1 MNGASKILTVSYGT
15 FSCTLEGFDDPFNT
29 MKAIAEYFRDLA
41 AEDRYFG
48 AEPPTPDA
56 AMLHRIAEREIQRRV
71 EAKIQENGVVL
82 RASEAEASPAVAAPV
97 TAPSVMPAA
106 APAAVAS
113 AIVAE
118 AAAPEAPAVVAVE
131 AAPAAALAPT
141 VTESVVEKL
150 SRLRS
155 EIAAQPAAPQAQTTP
170 IVSFA
175 LPDYAEDLEAETLEA
190 GVASALAD
198 FLPEEEAAVEA
209 ELPEE
214 RGDDAV
220 DATEAAVT
228 MPEEAVVAAETVTDD
243 LSLDDIDLG
252 AVMDAAQSDAME
264 ATATEVAVEP
274 EAEAPVIAP
283 QDDAAETASPEM
295 PDLSDTLMAALA
307 EPDMAEEITVTA
319 DEGAAVEPAV
329 VADIWPEQ
337 DEMVSAEAAL
347 DSDADMMAALGQV
360 MEAETAPAEPAV
372 VEETAHTEEMAE
384 DMLVE
389 ADAPALAAMDADDLP
404 AAQAEVPSLDEA
416 MVTEAPLTEP
426 VADLPVAAPVEAPVE
441 PSVETPVE
449 TPVDAVQAEAPRTE
463 APRTAAAEKLMRARA
478 RVVRIRRGED
488 TSGAIDAKAVELPA
502 APEAS
507 VPEAIVAETPA
518 QVAQTDVPAPEAI
531 APVAEPEAA
540 APEAAAPVA
549 EAEPT
554 LAAMVD
560 TPAVEDR
567 TEINAVQAKVAES
580 MAEGRT
586 PLLSPEDE
594 AALQRELA
602 ALMRNDEEAQQDGQS
617 VTALQAEQ
625 RRGFEGPSADE
636 ALSRLM
642 QQTDSEMSGSETKRR
657 QSAIAHLKAAVAAT
671 VADRKVAG
679 EKSGET
685 ETVSRLAR
693 YRNDLAMAVK
703 AALPGRGGAAA
714 APQGERPA
722 PLVLVSEQRIDRPRT
737 SSTAAPAAAS
747 SAPIRPRRVTAGG
760 LGMAT
765 AAEFGAQ
772 DEDEDE
778 GEDVT
783 NLFGDTR
790 GFAEFVEKVGAT
802 GLEQVLE
809 ASAAYLAGVEG
820 RPHFSR
826 PQLMRHLSAVVPAE
840 SFQREDGLRS
850 FGTLLREGRIAK
862 VRRGQ
867 FTVSEESRYLA
878 EARKIAG

>member
-82 RASEAEASPAVAAPV
+82 RASEAEGTPAVAAPV
-97 TAPSVMPAA
+97 ITPSVMPVA

-118 AAAPEAPAVVAVE
+118 AAAPEAPAVL
-131 AAPAAALAPT
+131 AAEPVPTATATPT

-155 EIAAQPAAPQAQTTP
+155 EIAAQPTAAEVQTTP

-175 LPDYAEDLEAETLEA
+175 LPDYAEDLETETLDA
-190 GVASALAD
+190 GLSSTLAD

-214 RGDDAV
+214 RGEVKSDLAG
-220 DATEAAVT
+220 AAFD
-228 MPEEAVVAAETVTDD
+228 MPEETEVAAEAATED

-252 AVMDAAQSDAME
+252 AVMDAAQSDLVE
-264 ATATEVAVEP
+264 TSVEP
-274 EAEAPVIAP
+274 EVEASVIAP
-283 QDDAAETASPEM
+283 QEAVAEDAATDIAG
-295 PDLSDTLMAALA
+295 LSDTLMAALA
-307 EPDMAEEITVTA
+307 APDMAEEAPAA
-319 DEGAAVEPAV
+319 DDRSALDEPVAT
-329 VADIWPEQ
+329 ADIWPEQ
-337 DEMVSAEAAL
+337 GDVVSADATPEA
-347 DSDADMMAALGQV
+347 DADMMAALGQV
-360 MEAETAPAEPAV
+360 LEAETAPADVAV
-372 VEETAHTEEMAE
+372 VEAPVEETAVEAMA
-384 DMLVE
+384 VE
-389 ADAPALAAMDADDLP
+389 ADAPAQDEAEALP
-404 AAQAEVPSLDEA
+404 AVAAEAVMPE
-416 MVTEAPLTEP
+416 EAPMAEAPAEAPAEALAEAP
-426 VADLPVAAPVEAPVE
+426 AEEAVADLPVAAPVAP
-441 PSVETPVE
+441 S
-449 TPVDAVQAEAPRTE
+449 RN
-463 APRTAAAEKLMRARA
+463 AAAEKLMRARA

-488 TSGAIDAKAVELPA
+488 TSSAIEAKAVE
-502 APEAS
+502 
-507 VPEAIVAETPA
+507 V
-518 QVAQTDVPAPEAI
+518 
-531 APVAEPEAA
+531 AA
-540 APEAAAPVA
+540 APETTAPEVAAPESIAPESIAPEPLAPVA
-549 EAEPT
+549 EADVAAPEVTTPVVEPEAAT
-554 LAAMVD
+554 LEAAALVAEVELA
-560 TPAVEDR
+560 PATVAAKPVVEDR
-567 TEINAVQAKVAES
+567 SEIDAVQAKVAQS

-602 ALMRNDEEAQQDGQS
+602 ALMRNDEEAQQEGPG
-617 VTALQAEQ
+617 APAFQAEQ

-722 PLVLVSEQRIDRPRT
+722 PLVLVSEQRIDRPRNAT
-737 SSTAAPAAAS
+737 MAAPAAS
-747 SAPIRPRRVTAGG
+747 PSAPIRPRRVTAGG

-765 AAEFGAQ
+765 AAEFDAQ
-772 DEDEDE
+772 DEDDEDA
-778 GEDVT
+778 EDVT

-790 GFAEFVEKVGAT
+790 GFAEFVEKVGAS

-820 RPHFSR
+820 LPHFSR
-826 PQLMRHLSAVVPAE
+826 PQLMRHLSSVVPAE